1 MEYKKKDGIS
11 GVYIVF
17 EIDCASEES
26 VEAKMLQNNNI
37 CGLLACDFRYEDN
50 RTYIYYDTTDKM
62 AVSDIMKEG
71 KMTYDILK
79 EIYTAIAE
87 ILKSCQKYLISADSV
102 LLNKDLIFGNRKYK
116 NLKFCVLPG
125 LNCSFRKQIKEL
137 TEDFMKIT
145 DHCDKK
151 CVEFMYGIYDI
162 VSTDNFNMVD
172 IEEFL
177 KERQYPDDVS
187 QYSDETSW
195 YQNDTSRYSDEM
207 SRYQNDTSRYP
218 DEASWYS
225 DEVSQFS
232 DKTSQRKKSNI
243 FADENDGVNVF
254 SKSKEKDNAGDYDKS
269 ECFLLVR
276 ENKKN
281 NFFKEFVPEII
292 NIKKNLSFS
301 GDMGSIVHIGRSRD
315 NDIVFPQNY
324 ISRKHAVLEADE
336 NFLYVTDKGSCNGTL
351 VNGERIA
358 ANVKTRC
365 RVQDEITFADI
376 CFVVVFEIEK
386 SLKSEII

>member
-172 IEEFL
+172 I
-177 KERQYPDDVS
+177 
-187 QYSDETSW
+187 
-195 YQNDTSRYSDEM
+195 
-207 SRYQNDTSRYP
+207 
-218 DEASWYS
+218 
-225 DEVSQFS
+225 
-232 DKTSQRKKSNI
+232 
-243 FADENDGVNVF
+243 
-254 SKSKEKDNAGDYDKS
+254 
-269 ECFLLVR
+269 
-276 ENKKN
+276 
-281 NFFKEFVPEII
+281 
-292 NIKKNLSFS
+292 
-301 GDMGSIVHIGRSRD
+301 
-315 NDIVFPQNY
+315 
-324 ISRKHAVLEADE
+324 
-336 NFLYVTDKGSCNGTL
+336 
-351 VNGERIA
+351 
-358 ANVKTRC
+358 
-365 RVQDEITFADI
+365 
-376 CFVVVFEIEK
+376 
-386 SLKSEII
+386 

>member
-17 EIDCASEES
+17 EIDCISEES

-37 CGLLACDFRYEDN
+37 CGLLPCDFRYEDN
-50 RTYIYYDTTDKM
+50 RTYLYYDTTDKT
-62 AVSDIMKEG
+62 AISDIMKDG

-79 EIYTAIAE
+79 EIYTAIIE
-87 ILKSCQKYLISADSV
+87 ILKSCQEYLISANSV

-151 CVEFMYGIYDI
+151 CVEFIYGIYDI

-172 IEEFL
+172 IENVLE
-177 KERQYPDDVS
+177 ERQYPEDLSPYQEEMSWQQDDTS
-187 QYSDETSW
+187 LYSDGTLR
-195 YQNDTSRYSDEM
+195 QQDDTP
-207 SRYQNDTSRYP
+207 Q
-218 DEASWYS
+218 
-225 DEVSQFS
+225 
-232 DKTSQRKKSNI
+232 KKKSNVL
-243 FADENDGVNVF
+243 AGENGGVKVF
-254 SKSKEKDNAGDYDKS
+254 DQSKEKDNVGDYDKK

-276 ENKKN
+276 ENRKN

-292 NIKKNLSFS
+292 NIKKSLSFR
-301 GDMGSIVHIGRSRD
+301 GDMGSMVNIGRSRD
-315 NDIVFPQNY
+315 NDVVFPQNY

-365 RVQDEITFADI
+365 KVQDEITFADI
-376 CFVVVFEIEK
+376 CFVVV
-386 SLKSEII
+386 

>member
-301 GDMGSIVHIGRSRD
+301 GDMGSIVHIGRSRV

-376 CFVVVFEIEK
+376 CFVVV
-386 SLKSEII
+386 

>member
-281 NFFKEFVPEII
+281 NFFKEFMPEII

-301 GDMGSIVHIGRSRD
+301 GDMESIVHIGRSRD

-376 CFVVVFEIEK
+376 CFVVV
-386 SLKSEII
+386 

>member
-62 AVSDIMKEG
+62 AVSDIMKDG

-177 KERQYPDDVS
+177 KERQYPDVS

-376 CFVVVFEIEK
+376 CFVVV
-386 SLKSEII
+386 

>member
-62 AVSDIMKEG
+62 AVSDIMKDG

-195 YQNDTSRYSDEM
+195 YQNDTSRSSDEM

-376 CFVVVFEIEK
+376 CFVVV
-386 SLKSEII
+386 

>member
-195 YQNDTSRYSDEM
+195 YLNDISRYSDEMSRYQNDTSRYSDEM

-218 DEASWYS
+218 DETSRYP

-276 ENKKN
+276 ENRKN

-324 ISRKHAVLEADE
+324 IS
-336 NFLYVTDKGSCNGTL
+336 
-351 VNGERIA
+351 
-358 ANVKTRC
+358 
-365 RVQDEITFADI
+365 
-376 CFVVVFEIEK
+376 
-386 SLKSEII
+386 

>member
-1 MEYKKKDGIS
+1 MEYKKKEGIS

-17 EIDCASEES
+17 EIDYISEES

-37 CGLLACDFRYEDN
+37 GGLLPCDFRYEDN
-50 RTYIYYDTTDKM
+50 RTYLYYDTTDKT
-62 AVSDIMKEG
+62 AVSDIMREG

-79 EIYTAIAE
+79 EIYMAIME
-87 ILKSCQKYLISADSV
+87 ILKSCQKYLISANSV

-137 TEDFMKIT
+137 TEDIMKIT

-151 CVEFMYGIYDI
+151 CVEFIYGIYDI

-172 IEEFL
+172 IEAFL
-177 KERQYPDDVS
+177 EEMKYPDDI
-187 QYSDETSW
+187 
-195 YQNDTSRYSDEM
+195 
-207 SRYQNDTSRYP
+207 SRYP
-218 DEASWYS
+218 DEAAGYSDEASRYPDKASGYS
-225 DEVSQFS
+225 DEVSKYS
-232 DKTSQRKKSNI
+232 DNVNVSRKKKS
-243 FADENDGVNVF
+243 DVLVSENACVNVF
-254 SKSKEKDNAGDYDKS
+254 ARSEEKDNVGDYDKS

-276 ENKKN
+276 DNKKN
-281 NFFKEFVPEII
+281 NFLKEFIPEII
-292 NIKKNLSFS
+292 NIKKSLSFS
-301 GDMGSIVHIGRSRD
+301 GDMGSMVHIGRSHD
-315 NDIVFPQNY
+315 NDVVFPQNY

-365 RVQDEITFADI
+365 KVQDEITFADI
-376 CFVVVFEIEK
+376 CFIVV
-386 SLKSEII
+386 

>member
-116 NLKFCVLPG
+116 NLKFCVLRG

-376 CFVVVFEIEK
+376 CFVVV
-386 SLKSEII
+386 

>member
-37 CGLLACDFRYEDN
+37 CGLLACDFKYEDN

-87 ILKSCQKYLISADSV
+87 ILKSCQKYLISAGSV

-195 YQNDTSRYSDEM
+195 YLNDISRYSDEM

-218 DEASWYS
+218 DETSRYP

-276 ENKKN
+276 ENRKN

-376 CFVVVFEIEK
+376 CFVVV
-386 SLKSEII
+386 

>member
-87 ILKSCQKYLISADSV
+87 ILKNCQKYLISADSV

-218 DEASWYS
+218 DETSRYS

-376 CFVVVFEIEK
+376 CFVVV
-386 SLKSEII
+386 

>member
-79 EIYTAIAE
+79 EIYTAIVE

-195 YQNDTSRYSDEM
+195 YLNDISRYSDEM

-218 DEASWYS
+218 DETSRYP

-276 ENKKN
+276 ENRKN

-376 CFVVVFEIEK
+376 CFVVV
-386 SLKSEII
+386 

>member
-17 EIDCASEES
+17 EIDCACEES

-116 NLKFCVLPG
+116 NLKFCVIPG

-254 SKSKEKDNAGDYDKS
+254 SKSKEKDSAGDYDKS

-301 GDMGSIVHIGRSRD
+301 GDMGSIIHIGRSRD

-376 CFVVVFEIEK
+376 CFVVV
-386 SLKSEII
+386 

>member
-62 AVSDIMKEG
+62 AVSDIMKDG

-151 CVEFMYGIYDI
+151 CVEYMYGIYDI
-162 VSTDNFNMVD
+162 VSTDNLNMVD

-177 KERQYPDDVS
+177 KERHYPDDVS

-207 SRYQNDTSRYP
+207 SRDQNDTSRYP

-376 CFVVVFEIEK
+376 CFVVV
-386 SLKSEII
+386 

>member
-62 AVSDIMKEG
+62 AVSDIMKDG

-351 VNGERIA
+351 VIGERNA

-376 CFVVVFEIEK
+376 CFVVV
-386 SLKSEII
+386 

>member
-207 SRYQNDTSRYP
+207 SRYPDETSRYP
-218 DEASWYS
+218 DDTSCYS

-292 NIKKNLSFS
+292 NIKKNLSFR

-376 CFVVVFEIEK
+376 CFVVV
-386 SLKSEII
+386 

>member
-207 SRYQNDTSRYP
+207 SRYPDDTSCYLDGMSRYP

-276 ENKKN
+276 ENRKN
-281 NFFKEFVPEII
+281 N
-292 NIKKNLSFS
+292 
-301 GDMGSIVHIGRSRD
+301 
-315 NDIVFPQNY
+315 
-324 ISRKHAVLEADE
+324 
-336 NFLYVTDKGSCNGTL
+336 
-351 VNGERIA
+351 
-358 ANVKTRC
+358 RC
-365 RVQDEITFADI
+365 RKIYTNI
-376 CFVVVFEIEK
+376 N
-386 SLKSEII
+386 